1 MEKSIK
7 APWCDWPN
15 KEYARNFEDLHK
27 TGARCNAWRAF
38 LQSETMAALKK
49 IKGNVIYFNKFSYF
63 NKLIIECTCS
73 EKKLRSAIEPLMRT
87 DHKEPIVCLRND
99 IYDSRAWAN
108 VPLDCF
114 AETIGCNAYSGKHA
128 WQHEILEKNE
138 MPVVQFGIKK
148 PWTVKREC
156 FTLTHKLRDHD
167 RKATMI
173 FNHPQLDFRF
183 SGGRWVADQ
192 VFPREATRAEMTDEL
207 FAKVKTECAKH
218 LVTIID

>member
-1 MEKSIK
+1 MNKSIK

-15 KEYARNFEDLHK
+15 KEYARNFEDLYK
-27 TGARCNAWRAF
+27 TGARCDAWRTF
-38 LQSETMAALKK
+38 LQSETLAALKK
-49 IKGNVIYFNKFSYF
+49 IKGYVLYFNKYAYF
-63 NKLIIECTCS
+63 DTLIIECGCTQ
-73 EKKLRSAIEPLMRT
+73 KKLRTVIEPLMRP
-87 DHKEPIVCLRND
+87 DHKLPVNCIRND
-99 IYDSRAWAN
+99 IYDNRAWARI
-108 VPLDCF
+108 PLDCF
-114 AETIGCNAYSGKHA
+114 AEIRGCNDLSGKRIF
-128 WQHEILEKNE
+128 QYEVLKYNE

-148 PWTVKREC
+148 PWVVKREC

-218 LVTIID
+218 LVTIK